1 MTMLEA
7 LIFVVFPFCMVYS
20 AVSDTMSMTIANRV
34 PLLLLGVFLVV
45 APLTGM
51 GWADIGMHLAAG
63 ALLLTV
69 TFGLFALGGMGGGDA
84 KLIAATGVWMGFG
97 LPLMEYL
104 LTATI
109 LGGVLTLAILTFR
122 SSALSHVVGQN
133 MFLKNFSGDAKGVP
147 YGIALGLGGLLTY
160 PASPLVVW
168 AVERLAAQ

>member
-1 MTMLEA
+1 MLEA
-7 LIFVVFPFCMVYS
+7 LIFVVFPFCMMF
-20 AVSDTMSMTIANRV
+20 AAISDTLSMTIANRV
-34 PLLLLGVFLVV
+34 PLLLLCVFLVV

-51 GWADIGMHLAAG
+51 TWPDIGMHLAAG

-97 LPLMEYL
+97 VPLMEYL

-133 MFLKNFSGDAKGVP
+133 MFLKNFSEDAKGVP